1 MSSGAQLVPAAFT
14 GCAPRKLLV
23 LSLYGHTVVPRL
35 KTVESHVIVPTSTP
49 SNVARAPKRR
59 STSTPFPVMADG
71 FDGME
76 MNVRTP
82 APFVVRTPVPLFL
95 TVNPPTSSAV
105 PSKPKSRPTPL
116 FSITNVPT
124 PLGLMILPA
133 PTRIPRG
140 LFVMAMVL
148 SLKTFRM
155 ESPSRIPP
163 PPFAS
168 IVNVL
173 PREPAKLK
181 TASWLLLPATSPTPP
196 FLLASTCAP
205 RISRIDVPLITAPGL
220 HQESV
225 TVLTTE

>member
-1 MSSGAQLVPAAFT
+1 TVFDLLQDRFSMNYM

-49 SNVARAPKRR
+49 SIVARAPKRR

-71 FDGME
+71 FDGIE

-82 APFVVRTPVPLFL
+82 APSPRTPVPLFL
-95 TVNPPTSSAV
+95 TVNPPTNSAV
-105 PSKPKSRPTPL
+105 PSKPKSRPTTL
-116 FSITNVPT
+116 FSITKVAT
-124 PLGLMILPA
+124 PKGLIVLPA
-133 PTRIPRG
+133 PQRIPRG

-173 PREPAKLK
+173 P
-181 TASWLLLPATSPTPP
+181 
-196 FLLASTCAP
+196 
-205 RISRIDVPLITAPGL
+205 
-220 HQESV
+220 
-225 TVLTTE
+225 